1 MADLQA
7 EIELTIELR
16 KFINIDLFVQGY
28 YQIRTGVK
36 FAPRIQSA
44 TKIEVKSEL
53 PPVIDD
59 SNDSIYPACV
69 FNDWGVSKTF
79 LIIFKNEEVQ
89 LDDQFNFKL
98 SVIIDTQNIIECFN
112 RLEMQLFLEL
122 YFLERDYSPE
132 KMPNMQ
138 QLCSRCYKLHFDPR
152 IGIHTHI
159 PILFDYFHL
168 SALTTTIHSSL
179 LCLIPPYV
187 FDRPNVRRTSLF
199 SFLFGQDLSQITTDQ
214 INPSLLQRAYNL
226 HNSICEILL
235 SSYESLQDFYEIM
248 LEHLPDNEEKP
259 VHVHQKC
266 QQKLRNLSE
275 KLQNIDDIHT
285 IDNLAHAHIAQCSAE
300 NIMLWCQFI
309 QIFGLHDI
317 SAIVLGKDYHFKR
330 VRRMSEGFFQR
341 EISRVNLLTNESDSY
356 IELHD
361 LVRNSSYYSR
371 LPHLTIECI
380 ELDGI
385 PDTLPI
391 IIEEIYSTIEQ
402 KSKPILS
409 SSSSI
414 KTKTNSGYNDNPIVQ
429 AVQNFSK
436 NLMKGKF
443 RPNFGLCFAGSMDET
458 MLSSLSKPPATPLL
472 KSQKQ
477 QQQQQQSSKLSTNDS
492 NSLST
497 PKLRQSGKNLLSF
510 RTQTP
515 TNVNPIVA
523 FSNDPSIQLTSFRK
537 FDQDNTPTI
546 SSTIIPSVLENSPNL
561 FPYQS
566 DSNITNSSHSLR
578 LHKHASRYSLPD
590 VPLQRS
596 HSTSTST
603 TKIDLAI
610 VPQFLCTTPDKNDDD
625 VFIKNEQEKVV
636 AASTFGDSS
645 MKSKVLQASF
655 RGKTNTMDRR
665 IASTNVTP
673 FRSKLTSSTTIST
686 NNTNK
691 RNYNIQPKYFTTK
704 INDNINDKTINGPIN
719 CSLDS
724 VLNLTLQL
732 EQTATADYQRRHTIS
747 THEIDPLLLN
757 GLTDDENKLHLIE
770 KMNGNSSSMI
780 IDENQTTKDEISSEL
795 DRIQTNSSTNNQEM
809 EYVMYKEKM
818 KQIILLKYSSNIMF
832 YSDFSILVSTIPYF
846 NQQIMPFDNNGVHL
860 IICVHGLDGNSG
872 DLRLVKTYLELCLP
886 TCRLDFLMSSS
897 NHSSTFDDIDIMVKQ
912 LIDEIEAHI
921 ERYGLKPQRISF
933 VGHSLGNLVVRA
945 TVSHARFERYRTLLY
960 TYLSLSGPHL
970 GTLFN
975 SSGLVNMG
983 MWLMQK
989 WKKSCSLSQMSFKD
1003 HVDPKQTYLYKLS
1016 KKPCL
1021 EYFKNILLI
1030 ASPQDRYVPFHS
1042 ARIEVCKAA
1051 LKDTVYGSIYVEMI
1065 NNLLEPILRNP
1076 SITFVRYNAFHNIP
1090 SSTNNLI
1097 GRAAHIAILDSELF
1111 VEKLI
1116 LVSVAKYFK

>member
-7 EIELTIELR
+7 EIELTVELR
-16 KFINIDLFVQGY
+16 KFVNIDLFVQGY
-28 YQIRTGVK
+28 YQIRTGIK

-44 TKIEVKSEL
+44 TKIEIKSEL
-53 PPVIDD
+53 SSVIDD

-98 SVIIDTQNIIECFN
+98 SVIVDAQNINECFN
-112 RLEMQLFLEL
+112 RLDMQLLVELHFLEK
-122 YFLERDYSPE
+122 DYSPE
-132 KMPNMQ
+132 KMPTMQ
-138 QLCSRCYKLHFDPR
+138 QLCSRCYKLHFNPR
-152 IGIHTHI
+152 YGIHTHV

-168 SALTTTIHSSL
+168 SALTTTVHGSL

-187 FDRPNVRRTSLF
+187 FDRPAVRQTSLF
-199 SFLFGQDLSQITTDQ
+199 SFLFGQDLSQITTEQ
-214 INPSLLQRAYNL
+214 INPSLLQRAHNL
-226 HNSICEILL
+226 HNNICEILL
-235 SSYESLQDFYEIM
+235 SSYESLQDFYETM
-248 LEHLPDNEEKP
+248 LEHLPNNDEKP
-259 VHVHQKC
+259 THIHQKC
-266 QQKLRNLSE
+266 QQKLRSLCE
-275 KLQNIDDIHT
+275 KLKNIDDIHT

-309 QIFGLHDI
+309 QTFGVHE
-317 SAIVLGKDYHFKR
+317 STAIVLSKEYHFKR
-330 VRRMSEGFFQR
+330 VKRLSEGFFHR
-341 EISRVNLLTNESDSY
+341 EISRANLLTNECDSY
-356 IELHD
+356 NDLHD
-361 LVRNSSYYSR
+361 LVRNSPYYSR
-371 LPHLTIECI
+371 LPALTIECV

-385 PDTLPI
+385 PDNLPI
-391 IIEEIYSTIEQ
+391 IIEEVYSAMEQ
-402 KSKPILS
+402 KITPILS
-409 SSSSI
+409 SVKPKSHSGSI
-414 KTKTNSGYNDNPIVQ
+414 NDNPIVQ

-436 NLMKGKF
+436 Y
-443 RPNFGLCFAGSMDET
+443 RPNFGLCLSGSMDET
-458 MLSSLSKPPATPLL
+458 VLSSLSKPPETPPL
-472 KSQKQ
+472 KAHKQ
-477 QQQQQQSSKLSTNDS
+477 QLQQSQSVKTSTTDS
-492 NSLST
+492 NPIST
-497 PKLRQSGKNLLSF
+497 PKVRQSGKNLLSF

-523 FSNDPSIQLTSFRK
+523 FSHDPSIQLTSYRK
-537 FDQDNTPTI
+537 FDHDNTPTL
-546 SSTIIPSVLENSPNL
+546 SSTATAAHENNSSPSPSLL
-561 FPYQS
+561 AYQS
-566 DSNITNSSHSLR
+566 DSDITNSSR
-578 LHKHASRYSLPD
+578 LQKHPSRYSLPD
-590 VPLQRS
+590 VPFQRNNNNNN
-596 HSTSTST
+596 TVV
-603 TKIDLAI
+603 TKLDSPML
-610 VPQFLCTTPDKNDDD
+610 PQFLCTTPDKTDEVFLVTND
-625 VFIKNEQEKVV
+625 QEKAV

-655 RGKTNTMDRR
+655 RGKASTMDRR
-665 IASTNVTP
+665 TTAITTP
-673 FRSKLTSSTTIST
+673 FRSQSTSSSTTTT
-686 NNTNK
+686 NNHNNK
-691 RNYNIQPKYFTTK
+691 KHIYIQPKYFTTK
-704 INDNINDKTINGPIN
+704 TNENSTNGPAN
-719 CSLDS
+719 YSLDS

-732 EQTATADYQRRHTIS
+732 EQTATADYHRRHTIS
-747 THEIDPLLLN
+747 TNDIDPLLLN
-757 GLTDDENKLHLIE
+757 GLTDDENTLNLMEKTNGHHLP
-770 KMNGNSSSMI
+770 MI
-780 IDENQTTKDEISSEL
+780 IDDDQSTKSEEN
-795 DRIQTNSSTNNQEM
+795 DRIQINSLANNQTI
-809 EYVMYKEKM
+809 EYVGYKEKM
-818 KQIILLKYSSNIMF
+818 KQILSTKYSSNLMF
-832 YSDFSILVSTIPYF
+832 YSDFSSLVSTIPYF
-846 NQQIMPFDNNGVHL
+846 YQETIPFDSNGIHL

-912 LIDEIEAHI
+912 LVDEIDTHI
-921 ERYGLKPQRISF
+921 ERFGLKPQRISF

-945 TVSHARFERYRTLLY
+945 TVAHSRFERYRTLLY

-1003 HVDPKQTYLYKLS
+1003 HVDPKQTYIYKLS

-1042 ARIEVCKAA
+1042 ARIEICKAA
-1051 LKDTVYGSIYVEMI
+1051 LKDTVYGSVYVEMI

-1090 SSTNNLI
+1090 SGTNNFI

-1116 LVSVAKYFK
+1116 LVSAAKYFK

>member
-1 MADLQA
+1 
-7 EIELTIELR
+7 R

-36 FAPRIQSA
+36 FGTRTQSA
-44 TKIEVKSEL
+44 TKIEIKSEL
-53 PPVIDD
+53 SPVIDD

-79 LIIFKNEEVQ
+79 LIIFKNEEVP

-98 SVIIDTQNIIECFN
+98 SVIVDAQNIAECFN
-112 RLEMQLFLEL
+112 RLDMQLLLEL

-132 KMPNMQ
+132 KMPTMQ
-138 QLCSRCYKLHFDPR
+138 QLCSRSYKLHFDPR
-152 IGIHTHI
+152 IGIHTHV

-168 SALTTTIHSSL
+168 SALTTTVHGSL

-235 SSYESLQDFYEIM
+235 SSYESLQDFYENM
-248 LEHLPDNEEKP
+248 LEHLPSNADKP
-259 VHVHQKC
+259 LHVHQKC
-266 QQKLRNLSE
+266 QQKLRSLCD
-275 KLQNIDDIHT
+275 KLKNIDDIHT

-309 QIFGLHDI
+309 QTFGLHE
-317 SAIVLGKDYHFKR
+317 STAIVLGKEYHFKR
-330 VRRMSEGFFQR
+330 VKRLSEGFFHR
-341 EISRVNLLTNESDSY
+341 EIPRSHLLTSEGESYND
-356 IELHD
+356 LHD
-361 LVRNSSYYSR
+361 LVRNSQYYSR
-371 LPHLTIECI
+371 LPVLTIECV
-380 ELDGI
+380 ELDGV

-391 IIEEIYSTIEQ
+391 LIEEVYSAIEQ
-402 KSKPILS
+402 KPMSAFPASVKNKS
-409 SSSSI
+409 SSGI
-414 KTKTNSGYNDNPIVQ
+414 NDNPLVQ

-436 NLMKGKF
+436 F
-443 RPNFGLCFAGSMDET
+443 HPTFGLCLSGSMDET
-458 MLSSLSKPPATPLL
+458 VLSSLSKPPATPPL
-472 KSQKQ
+472 KSVKR
-477 QQQQQQSSKLSTNDS
+477 QQQQSSKASSTETAS
-492 NSLST
+492 ICT
-497 PKLRQSGKNLLSF
+497 PKVRQSGKNLLSF

-515 TNVNPIVA
+515 ITVNPIVA
-523 FSNDPSIQLTSFRK
+523 FSSDPSIQLTSFRK
-537 FDQDNTPTI
+537 VDQDSTPTLS
-546 SSTIIPSVLENSPNL
+546 SSTTTTQTTTTNVESNSTSSSIL

-566 DSNITNSSHSLR
+566 DSDITNASR
-578 LHKHASRYSLPD
+578 LQKQPSRYSLPE
-590 VPLQRS
+590 VSFQRTDS
-596 HSTSTST
+596 A
-603 TKIDLAI
+603 LAAQLDSPI
-610 VPQFLCTTPDKNDDD
+610 IPQFLCTTPDNKTDEVFLTDDP
-625 VFIKNEQEKVV
+625 EKAV

-655 RGKTNTMDRR
+655 RGKASTMDRR
-665 IASTNVTP
+665 TAATTPLRSHSTSTNP
-673 FRSKLTSSTTIST
+673 
-686 NNTNK
+686 NK
-691 RNYNIQPKYFTTK
+691 KNLNAQPKYFTTK
-704 INDNINDKTINGPIN
+704 LNDPSSTNGPAN
-719 CSLDS
+719 YSLDS

-732 EQTATADYQRRHTIS
+732 EQTATADYHRRHTIS
-747 THEIDPLLLN
+747 TNDVDPLLLN
-757 GLTDDENKLHLIE
+757 GLTDDENALNLME
-770 KMNGNSSSMI
+770 KTNGQHSPSSADDHDQSSKME
-780 IDENQTTKDEISSEL
+780 EN
-795 DRIQTNSSTNNQEM
+795 DRIQSNSLVNNQTM
-809 EYVMYKEKM
+809 EYVVYKEKL
-818 KQIILLKYSSNIMF
+818 KQTISAKFSTNLMF
-832 YSDFSILVSTIPYF
+832 YSDFSTLASTIPYF
-846 NQQIMPFDNNGVHL
+846 YQETVPFDSNGIHL
-860 IICVHGLDGNSG
+860 IVCVHGLDGNSG

-886 TCRLDFLMSSS
+886 ACRLDFLMSSA

-912 LIDEIEAHI
+912 LIDEIDGHI

-945 TVSHARFERYRTLLY
+945 TVSHSRFERYRTLLY

-1042 ARIEVCKAA
+1042 ARIEICKAA
-1051 LKDTVYGSIYVEMI
+1051 LKDTVYGSVYVEMI
-1065 NNLLEPILRNP
+1065 SNLLDPILRNP
-1076 SITFVRYNAFHNIP
+1076 SITFVR
-1090 SSTNNLI
+1090 
-1097 GRAAHIAILDSELF
+1097 
-1111 VEKLI
+1111 
-1116 LVSVAKYFK
+1116 

>member
-36 FAPRIQSA
+36 FAPRVQSA

-53 PPVIDD
+53 SPMIDD

-112 RLEMQLFLEL
+112 RLDMQLFIEL

-152 IGIHTHI
+152 VGIHTHV
-159 PILFDYFHL
+159 PMLFDYFHL
-168 SALTTTIHSSL
+168 SALTATIHSSL

-187 FDRPNVRRTSLF
+187 FDRPNVHRTSLF

-214 INPSLLQRAYNL
+214 VNPVLLQRAYNL

-248 LEHLPDNEEKP
+248 LEHLPDNEVKP
-259 VHVHQKC
+259 VHAHQKC
-266 QQKLRNLSE
+266 HQKLQNLSE

-309 QIFGLHDI
+309 QVFGLHEL
-317 SAIVLGKDYHFKR
+317 SAIVLAKDYHFKR

-341 EISRVNLLTNESDSY
+341 EISRVNLLTNECDSY
-356 IELHD
+356 SELHEI
-361 LVRNSSYYSR
+361 VRNSPYYSR
-371 LPHLTIECI
+371 LPHLTIECV

-391 IIEEIYSTIEQ
+391 LIEEIYSAVEQ
-402 KSKPILS
+402 KPTQILS
-409 SSSSI
+409 SSV
-414 KTKTNSGYNDNPIVQ
+414 KTKSNSGYNDNPIVQ

-436 NLMKGKF
+436 F
-443 RPNFGLCFAGSMDET
+443 RPNFGLCLGGSMDET
-458 MLSSLSKPPATPLL
+458 VLSSLSKPPGTPPL

-477 QQQQQQSSKLSTNDS
+477 QQQSQSSKPATNDP

-515 TNVNPIVA
+515 TNINPIIA

-537 FDQDNTPTI
+537 VDQDDTPTI
-546 SSTIIPSVLENSPNL
+546 SLITTTTTTTENNPNLPSNL

-566 DSNITNSSHSLR
+566 DSDITNTSHSLR

-596 HSTSTST
+596 HSTSTTSN
-603 TKIDLAI
+603 IDVPI
-610 VPQFLCTTPDKNDDD
+610 VPQFLCTTPDKNDD
-625 VFIKNEQEKVV
+625 VFKTNEQEKVV

-655 RGKTNTMDRR
+655 RGKASTMDRR
-665 IASTNVTP
+665 TAAPATTTNVTP
-673 FRSKLTSSTTIST
+673 FRSKSTSSTTATST
-686 NNTNK
+686 NNNNNK
-691 RNYNIQPKYFTTK
+691 RNFNVQPKYFTTK
-704 INDNINDKTINGPIN
+704 PNDTINDKTANGPIN

-770 KMNGNSSSMI
+770 KMNGHQSSMI
-780 IDENQTTKDEISSEL
+780 IDENQTTKAEISSEL
-795 DRIQTNSSTNNQEM
+795 DRIQTNTSMNNQEM
-809 EYVMYKEKM
+809 EYVIHKEKM
-818 KQIILLKYSSNIMF
+818 KQIISSKYSSNLMF
-832 YSDFSILVSTIPYF
+832 YSDFSNLVSTIPYF
-846 NQQIMPFDNNGVHL
+846 NQQFIQYDNNGVHL
-860 IICVHGLDGNSG
+860 VICVHGLDGNSG

-886 TCRLDFLMSSS
+886 TCRLDFLMSSA

-945 TVSHARFERYRTLLY
+945 TVSHPRFERYRTILY

-1042 ARIEVCKAA
+1042 ARIELCKAA
-1051 LKDTVYGSIYVEMI
+1051 LKDAVYGSIYVEMI

-1090 SSTNNLI
+1090 SSTNNFI

-1116 LVSVAKYFK
+1116 LVSAAKYFK

>member
-7 EIELTIELR
+7 EIELTVELR

-36 FAPRIQSA
+36 FSPRVQSA

-53 PPVIDD
+53 SPVIDD

-98 SVIIDTQNIIECFN
+98 SVIIDAQNVVECFN
-112 RLEMQLFLEL
+112 RLDMQLFLEL
-122 YFLERDYSPE
+122 YFLERDYTAE
-132 KMPNMQ
+132 KMPTMQ
-138 QLCSRCYKLHFDPR
+138 QLCSRCFKLHFDPR
-152 IGIHTHI
+152 CGIHTHV

-168 SALTTTIHSSL
+168 SALTTTVHSSL

-187 FDRPNVRRTSLF
+187 FDRPDVRRTSLF

-214 INPSLLQRAYNL
+214 INPALLERAYNL
-226 HNSICEILL
+226 HNSICKILL
-235 SSYESLQDFYEIM
+235 SSYQSLQDFYEAM
-248 LEHLPDNEEKP
+248 LEHLPDSEEKP

-266 QQKLRNLSE
+266 EQKLQSLSE

-300 NIMLWCQFI
+300 NIMIWCQFI
-309 QIFGLHDI
+309 QTFGLSES
-317 SAIVLGKDYHFKR
+317 SAIVLGKEYHFKR
-330 VRRMSEGFFQR
+330 VRRLSEGFFQR
-341 EISRVNLLTNESDSY
+341 EMSRVNLLTNESYSY
-356 IELHD
+356 NELHE

-371 LPHLTIECI
+371 LLPLTIECV
-380 ELDGI
+380 ELDGV

-391 IIEEIYSTIEQ
+391 IIEEIYLSDEQ
-402 KSKPILS
+402 KPSKMLPS
-409 SSSSI
+409 SVKM
-414 KTKTNSGYNDNPIVQ
+414 KTPSAYNDNPLLQV
-429 AVQNFSK
+429 VQNFS
-436 NLMKGKF
+436 KF
-443 RPNFGLCFAGSMDET
+443 RPNFGLCLSGSMDET
-458 MLSSLSKPPATPLL
+458 VLSSLSKPPATPPL

-477 QQQQQQSSKLSTNDS
+477 SSKPATNDS
-492 NSLST
+492 NSILT
-497 PKLRQSGKNLLSF
+497 PRLRQSGKNLLPF

-515 TNVNPIVA
+515 TNINRIIA
-523 FSNDPSIQLTSFRK
+523 FSNDPSIQLTSYRK
-537 FDQDNTPTI
+537 FDHDTTPTTTTS
-546 SSTIIPSVLENSPNL
+546 SSTTTASTALENDVNSSSSL

-566 DSNITNSSHSLR
+566 DSDITNSSHSLR
-578 LHKHASRYSLPD
+578 LQKHASRYSLPD
-590 VPLQRS
+590 VPFQRS
-596 HSTSTST
+596 NSTAT
-603 TKIDLAI
+603 TKTDLLV
-610 VPQFLCTTPDKNDDD
+610 VPQFLSATPDKTDD
-625 VFIKNEQEKVV
+625 VFINEQEKVV

-665 IASTNVTP
+665 TAATTPTP
-673 FRSKLTSSTTIST
+673 FRSQSTSTT
-686 NNTNK
+686 NNK
-691 RNYNIQPKYFTTK
+691 RNFNIHPKYFTTK
-704 INDNINDKTINGPIN
+704 ANDMSTDKTTNGPVN

-770 KMNGNSSSMI
+770 KTNGHYSAMI
-780 IDENQTTKDEISSEL
+780 TDENHTIKDAVSSEL
-795 DRIQTNSSTNNQEM
+795 DRIETNSVMNNQET
-809 EYVMYKEKM
+809 ESVMYKEKI
-818 KQIILLKYSSNIMF
+818 KQIISSKYSSSLMF
-832 YSDFSILVSTIPYF
+832 YSDFSILVSNIPYF
-846 NQQIMPFDNNGVHL
+846 YQQLQPFDNNGVHL
-860 IICVHGLDGNSG
+860 VVCVHGLDGNSG
-872 DLRLVKTYLELCLP
+872 DLRLVKTYLELCLS
-886 TCRLDFLMSSS
+886 TCRLDFLMSSA
-897 NHSSTFDDIDIMVKQ
+897 NHSSTFDDIDIMVTQ

-945 TVSHARFERYRTLLY
+945 TVSHPRFERFRTLLY

-1042 ARIEVCKAA
+1042 ARIELCKAA
-1051 LKDTVYGSIYVEMI
+1051 LRDTVYGSTYVEMI

-1090 SSTNNLI
+1090 SGTNNFI

-1111 VEKLI
+1111 VEKFI
-1116 LVSVAKYFK
+1116 LVSAAKYFK

>member
-7 EIELTIELR
+7 EIELTVELR

-36 FAPRIQSA
+36 FSPRVQSA

-53 PPVIDD
+53 SPVIDD

-98 SVIIDTQNIIECFN
+98 SVIIDAQNIVECFN
-112 RLEMQLFLEL
+112 RLDMQLFLEL
-122 YFLERDYSPE
+122 YFLERDYTAE
-132 KMPNMQ
+132 KMPTMQ
-138 QLCSRCYKLHFDPR
+138 QLCSRCFKLHFDPR
-152 IGIHTHI
+152 FGIHTHV

-168 SALTTTIHSSL
+168 SALTTTVHSSL

-187 FDRPNVRRTSLF
+187 FDRPDVRRTSLF

-214 INPSLLQRAYNL
+214 INPALLERAYNL
-226 HNSICEILL
+226 HNRICEILL
-235 SSYESLQDFYEIM
+235 SSYQSLQDFYEAM
-248 LEHLPDNEEKP
+248 LEHLPDSEEKP
-259 VHVHQKC
+259 IHVHQKC
-266 QQKLRNLSE
+266 EQKLRSLSE

-300 NIMLWCQFI
+300 NIMVWCQFI
-309 QIFGLHDI
+309 QTFGLSES
-317 SAIVLGKDYHFKR
+317 SAIVLGKEYHLKR
-330 VRRMSEGFFQR
+330 VRRLSEGFFQR
-341 EISRVNLLTNESDSY
+341 EMSRVNLLTNESYSY
-356 IELHD
+356 NELHE
-361 LVRNSSYYSR
+361 LVRNSSYYSCL
-371 LPHLTIECI
+371 LPLTIECV
-380 ELDGI
+380 ELDGV

-391 IIEEIYSTIEQ
+391 IIEEIYLSDEQ
-402 KSKPILS
+402 KPSKMLPS
-409 SSSSI
+409 SVKM
-414 KTKTNSGYNDNPIVQ
+414 KTPSAYNDNPFLQ

-436 NLMKGKF
+436 F
-443 RPNFGLCFAGSMDET
+443 RPNLGLCLSGSMDET
-458 MLSSLSKPPATPLL
+458 VLSSLSKPPATPPL

-477 QQQQQQSSKLSTNDS
+477 SSKPATNDS
-492 NSLST
+492 NSILT
-497 PKLRQSGKNLLSF
+497 PKLRQSGKNLLPF

-515 TNVNPIVA
+515 TNINRIIA
-523 FSNDPSIQLTSFRK
+523 FSNDPSIQLTSYRK
-537 FDQDNTPTI
+537 FDHDTTPTTTSS
-546 SSTIIPSVLENSPNL
+546 SSTTTANTALENDVNSSSSL

-566 DSNITNSSHSLR
+566 DSDITNSSHSLR
-578 LHKHASRYSLPD
+578 LQKHASRYSLPD
-590 VPLQRS
+590 VPFQRRNS
-596 HSTSTST
+596 ITT
-603 TKIDLAI
+603 TKTDLVV
-610 VPQFLCTTPDKNDDD
+610 VPQFLSGTTDKTDD
-625 VFIKNEQEKVV
+625 VFINEQEKVV

-665 IASTNVTP
+665 TAATTTTP
-673 FRSKLTSSTTIST
+673 FRSQSTSTT
-686 NNTNK
+686 NNK
-691 RNYNIQPKYFTTK
+691 RNFNIHPKYFTTK
-704 INDNINDKTINGPIN
+704 ASDISTDKTTNGPVN

-757 GLTDDENKLHLIE
+757 GLTDDENQLHLIE
-770 KMNGNSSSMI
+770 KMNGHYPATI
-780 IDENQTTKDEISSEL
+780 IDENHSIKDAVSSEL
-795 DRIQTNSSTNNQEM
+795 DRIETNSVMNNQET
-809 EYVMYKEKM
+809 ESVMYKEKI
-818 KQIILLKYSSNIMF
+818 KQIISSKYSSSLMF

-846 NQQIMPFDNNGVHL
+846 YQQLQPFDNNGVHL
-860 IICVHGLDGNSG
+860 VVCVHGLDGNSG
-872 DLRLVKTYLELCLP
+872 DLRLIKTYLELCLP
-886 TCRLDFLMSSS
+886 TCRLDFLMSSA
-897 NHSSTFDDIDIMVKQ
+897 NHSSTFDDIDIMVTQ

-945 TVSHARFERYRTLLY
+945 TVSHPRFERFRTLLY

-1042 ARIEVCKAA
+1042 ARIELCKAA
-1051 LKDTVYGSIYVEMI
+1051 LKDTVYGSTYVEMI

-1090 SSTNNLI
+1090 SGTNNFI

-1111 VEKLI
+1111 VEKFI
-1116 LVSVAKYFK
+1116 LVSAAKYFK

>member
-7 EIELTIELR
+7 EIELTVELR

-36 FAPRIQSA
+36 FSPRVQSA

-53 PPVIDD
+53 SPVIDD

-98 SVIIDTQNIIECFN
+98 SVIIDAQNIVECFN
-112 RLEMQLFLEL
+112 RLDMQLFLEL
-122 YFLERDYSPE
+122 YFLERDYTAE
-132 KMPNMQ
+132 KMPTMQ
-138 QLCSRCYKLHFDPR
+138 QLCSRCFKLHFDPR
-152 IGIHTHI
+152 FGIHTHV

-168 SALTTTIHSSL
+168 SALTTTVHSSL

-187 FDRPNVRRTSLF
+187 FDRPDVRRTSLF

-214 INPSLLQRAYNL
+214 INPALLERAYNL
-226 HNSICEILL
+226 HNRICEILL
-235 SSYESLQDFYEIM
+235 SSYQSLQDFYEAM
-248 LEHLPDNEEKP
+248 LEHLPDSEEKP
-259 VHVHQKC
+259 IHVHQKC
-266 QQKLRNLSE
+266 EQKLRSLSE

-300 NIMLWCQFI
+300 NIMVWCQFI
-309 QIFGLHDI
+309 QTFGLSES
-317 SAIVLGKDYHFKR
+317 SAIVLGKEYHLKR
-330 VRRMSEGFFQR
+330 VRRLSEGFFQR
-341 EISRVNLLTNESDSY
+341 EMSRVNLLTNESYSY
-356 IELHD
+356 NELHE
-361 LVRNSSYYSR
+361 LVRNSSYYSCL
-371 LPHLTIECI
+371 LPLTIECV
-380 ELDGI
+380 ELDGV

-391 IIEEIYSTIEQ
+391 IIEEIYLSDEQ
-402 KSKPILS
+402 KPSKMLPS
-409 SSSSI
+409 SVKM
-414 KTKTNSGYNDNPIVQ
+414 KTPSAYNDNPFLQ

-436 NLMKGKF
+436 F
-443 RPNFGLCFAGSMDET
+443 RPNLGLCLSGSMDET
-458 MLSSLSKPPATPLL
+458 VLSSLSKPPATPPL

-477 QQQQQQSSKLSTNDS
+477 SSKPATNDS
-492 NSLST
+492 NSILT
-497 PKLRQSGKNLLSF
+497 PKLRQSGKNLLPF

-515 TNVNPIVA
+515 TNINRIIA
-523 FSNDPSIQLTSFRK
+523 FSNDPSIQLTSYRK
-537 FDQDNTPTI
+537 FDHDTTPTTTSS
-546 SSTIIPSVLENSPNL
+546 SSTTTANTALENDVNSSSSL

-566 DSNITNSSHSLR
+566 DSDITNSSHSLR
-578 LHKHASRYSLPD
+578 LQKHASRYSLPD
-590 VPLQRS
+590 VPFQRRNS
-596 HSTSTST
+596 ITT
-603 TKIDLAI
+603 TKTDLVV
-610 VPQFLCTTPDKNDDD
+610 VPQFLSATTNKTDD
-625 VFIKNEQEKVV
+625 VFINEQEKVV

-665 IASTNVTP
+665 TAATTTTP
-673 FRSKLTSSTTIST
+673 FRSQSTSTT
-686 NNTNK
+686 NNK
-691 RNYNIQPKYFTTK
+691 RNFNIHPKYFTTK
-704 INDNINDKTINGPIN
+704 ASDISTDKTTNGPVN

-757 GLTDDENKLHLIE
+757 GLTDDENQLHLIE
-770 KMNGNSSSMI
+770 KMNGHYPATI
-780 IDENQTTKDEISSEL
+780 IDENHSIKDAVSSEL
-795 DRIQTNSSTNNQEM
+795 DRIETNSVMNNQET
-809 EYVMYKEKM
+809 ESVMYKEKI
-818 KQIILLKYSSNIMF
+818 KQIISSKYSSSLMF

-846 NQQIMPFDNNGVHL
+846 YQQLQPFDNNGVHL
-860 IICVHGLDGNSG
+860 VVCVHGLDGNSG
-872 DLRLVKTYLELCLP
+872 DLRLIKTYLELCLP
-886 TCRLDFLMSSS
+886 TCRLDFLMSSA
-897 NHSSTFDDIDIMVKQ
+897 NHSSTFDDIDIMVTQ

-945 TVSHARFERYRTLLY
+945 TVSHPRFERFRTLLY

-1042 ARIEVCKAA
+1042 ARIELCKAA
-1051 LKDTVYGSIYVEMI
+1051 LKDTVYGSTYVEMI

-1090 SSTNNLI
+1090 SGTNNFI

-1111 VEKLI
+1111 VEKFI
-1116 LVSVAKYFK
+1116 LVSAAKYFK

>member
-7 EIELTIELR
+7 EIELTVELR
-16 KFINIDLFVQGY
+16 KFVNIDLFVQGY

-53 PPVIDD
+53 SPVIDD
-59 SNDSIYPACV
+59 SNDSIYPACA

-79 LIIFKNEEVQ
+79 LIVFKNEEVQ

-98 SVIIDTQNIIECFN
+98 SVIIDAQNIIECFN
-112 RLEMQLFLEL
+112 RLDMQLFVEL

-152 IGIHTHI
+152 VGIHTHV
-159 PILFDYFHL
+159 PIFFDYFHL

-214 INPSLLQRAYNL
+214 INPTLLQRAHNL

-248 LEHLPDNEEKP
+248 LEHLPNNEEKP

-275 KLQNIDDIHT
+275 KLENTDDIHT

-309 QIFGLHDI
+309 QVFGLHEI
-317 SAIVLGKDYHFKR
+317 SAIVLAKDYHFKR
-330 VRRMSEGFFQR
+330 VRRLSEGFFQR
-341 EISRVNLLTNESDSY
+341 EISRVNLLTNECDSY
-356 IELHD
+356 NELHE
-361 LVRNSSYYSR
+361 LVRNSAYYSR
-371 LPHLTIECI
+371 LPHLTIECV
-380 ELDGI
+380 ELDGT

-391 IIEEIYSTIEQ
+391 LIEEIYSAVEQ
-402 KSKPILS
+402 KSTPILS
-409 SSSSI
+409 SSV
-414 KTKTNSGYNDNPIVQ
+414 KTKSNSGYNDNPIVQ

-436 NLMKGKF
+436 F
-443 RPNFGLCFAGSMDET
+443 RPNFGLCLGGSMDET
-458 MLSSLSKPPATPLL
+458 VLSSLSKPPATPPL

-477 QQQQQQSSKLSTNDS
+477 QQHQSQSYKPSINDP

-515 TNVNPIVA
+515 TNINPIIA

-537 FDQDNTPTI
+537 VDEDNTSTI
-546 SSTIIPSVLENSPNL
+546 SSITTTTTTLDNNPNSSSNL

-566 DSNITNSSHSLR
+566 DSDITNTSHSLR

-596 HSTSTST
+596 HSTSTTS
-603 TKIDLAI
+603 KIDESI
-610 VPQFLCTTPDKNDDD
+610 VPQFLCTTPDKNDD
-625 VFIKNEQEKVV
+625 VFKTNEQEKVV

-645 MKSKVLQASF
+645 MKSKVLQVSF
-655 RGKTNTMDRR
+655 RGKASTMDRR
-665 IASTNVTP
+665 TAATTTSVTP
-673 FRSKLTSSTTIST
+673 FRSKSTSTATST
-686 NNTNK
+686 NNNNK
-691 RNYNIQPKYFTTK
+691 RNFNVQPKYFTTK
-704 INDNINDKTINGPIN
+704 PNDTINDKTTNGPIN

-747 THEIDPLLLN
+747 THDIDPLLLN
-757 GLTDDENKLHLIE
+757 GLTDDENKIHLIE
-770 KMNGNSSSMI
+770 KMNGHQSSMI
-780 IDENQTTKDEISSEL
+780 IDENQTIKEDISTEL
-795 DRIQTNSSTNNQEM
+795 DRIQTNTSMNNQEM
-809 EYVMYKEKM
+809 EYVIYKEKM
-818 KQIILLKYSSNIMF
+818 KQIISSKYSSNVMF
-832 YSDFSILVSTIPYF
+832 YSDFSNLVSTIPYF
-846 NQQIMPFDNNGVHL
+846 NQQLIQFDNNGVHL
-860 IICVHGLDGNSG
+860 VICAHGLDGNSG

-886 TCRLDFLMSSS
+886 TCRLDFLMSSA
-897 NHSSTFDDIDIMVKQ
+897 NHASTFDDIDIMVKQ

-945 TVSHARFERYRTLLY
+945 TVSHPRFERYRTLLY

-1042 ARIEVCKAA
+1042 ARIELCKAA

-1065 NNLLEPILRNP
+1065 NNLLEPILHNS

-1090 SSTNNLI
+1090 SGTNNFI

-1116 LVSVAKYFK
+1116 LVSAAKYFK

>member
-7 EIELTIELR
+7 EIELTVELR

-36 FAPRIQSA
+36 FAPRTQAA
-44 TKIEVKSEL
+44 TKIEIKSEL
-53 PPVIDD
+53 SSTIDD

-98 SVIIDTQNIIECFN
+98 SVIVDAQNIVECFN
-112 RLEMQLFLEL
+112 RLDMQLLVEL

-132 KMPNMQ
+132 KMPTMQ
-138 QLCSRCYKLHFDPR
+138 QLCSRCYKLHFNPQF
-152 IGIHTHI
+152 GIHTHV

-168 SALTTTIHSSL
+168 SALTTTVHGSL

-187 FDRPNVRRTSLF
+187 FDRPNIRRTSLF

-214 INPSLLQRAYNL
+214 INPSLLQRAYSL
-226 HNSICEILL
+226 HNNICEILL

-248 LEHLPDNEEKP
+248 LEHLPANTDKP
-259 VHVHQKC
+259 LHIHQKC
-266 QQKLRNLSE
+266 RQKLRSLCD
-275 KLQNIDDIHT
+275 KIKNIDDIHT

-309 QIFGLHDI
+309 QTFGLHE
-317 SAIVLGKDYHFKR
+317 STAIVLGKEYHFKR
-330 VRRMSEGFFQR
+330 VKRLAEGFFHR
-341 EISRVNLLTNESDSY
+341 EIPRSCLLTSESDSY
-356 IELHD
+356 NELHD
-361 LVRNSSYYSR
+361 LVRNSPYYSR
-371 LPHLTIECI
+371 LPTLTIECI

-391 IIEEIYSTIEQ
+391 LIEEVYSALEQ
-402 KSKPILS
+402 KILPMS
-409 SSSSI
+409 SSAVKNKSI
-414 KTKTNSGYNDNPIVQ
+414 GGTNENSLVQ

-436 NLMKGKF
+436 F
-443 RPNFGLCFAGSMDET
+443 RPTFGLCLSGSMDET
-458 MLSSLSKPPATPLL
+458 VLSSLSKPPATPPL
-472 KSQKQ
+472 KSLK
-477 QQQQQQSSKLSTNDS
+477 QQQSSKSSTTDS
-492 NSLST
+492 ASIST
-497 PKLRQSGKNLLSF
+497 PKVRQNGKNLLSF

-523 FSNDPSIQLTSFRK
+523 FSNDPSIQLTSYRK
-537 FDQDNTPTI
+537 FDHDDTPI
-546 SSTIIPSVLENSPNL
+546 SSSSTATTTTTVENNNSPSSGL

-566 DSNITNSSHSLR
+566 DSDITNSSR
-578 LHKHASRYSLPD
+578 LQKQPSRYSLPE
-590 VPLQRS
+590 VPSQRS
-596 HSTSTST
+596 HSASAAKLDSP
-603 TKIDLAI
+603 II
-610 VPQFLCTTPDKNDDD
+610 PQFLCTTPDNRTED
-625 VFIKNEQEKVV
+625 VFLTNDSEKAV

-655 RGKTNTMDRR
+655 RGKASTMDRR
-665 IASTNVTP
+665 TATTTTP
-673 FRSKLTSSTTIST
+673 LRSQSTSSTL
-686 NNTNK
+686 NNNINK
-691 RNYNIQPKYFTTK
+691 RNLNTQPKYFTTK
-704 INDNINDKTINGPIN
+704 PNDTSTNGPVN
-719 CSLDS
+719 YSLDS

-747 THEIDPLLLN
+747 TNDVDPLLLN
-757 GLTDDENKLHLIE
+757 GLTDDENKLNQME
-770 KMNGNSSSMI
+770 KMNGHHSPLTVDNSEDSSSKLE
-780 IDENQTTKDEISSEL
+780 EN
-795 DRIQTNSSTNNQEM
+795 DRIQNNSLVNNQTM
-809 EYVMYKEKM
+809 EYIVYKEKM
-818 KQIILLKYSSNIMF
+818 KQMIPSKYSSNLMF
-832 YSDFSILVSTIPYF
+832 FSDFSSLASTIPYF
-846 NQQIMPFDNNGVHL
+846 YQEIVPFDSNGVHL

-886 TCRLDFLMSSS
+886 ACRLDFLMSSA

-912 LIDEIEAHI
+912 LIDEIDTHI

-945 TVSHARFERYRTLLY
+945 TVGHQRFERYRPFLY

-1042 ARIEVCKAA
+1042 ARIEICKAA
-1051 LKDTVYGSIYVEMI
+1051 LKDTVYGSVYVEMI
-1065 NNLLEPILRNP
+1065 SNLLDPILRNP

-1090 SSTNNLI
+1090 SSTNNFI

-1116 LVSVAKYFK
+1116 LVSAAKYFK

>member
-7 EIELTIELR
+7 EIELTVELR

-36 FAPRIQSA
+36 FSPRVQSA

-53 PPVIDD
+53 SPVIDD

-98 SVIIDTQNIIECFN
+98 SVIIDAQNIVECFN
-112 RLEMQLFLEL
+112 RLDMQLFLEL
-122 YFLERDYSPE
+122 YFLERDYTAE
-132 KMPNMQ
+132 KMPTMQ
-138 QLCSRCYKLHFDPR
+138 QLCSRCFKLHFDPR
-152 IGIHTHI
+152 FGIHTHV

-168 SALTTTIHSSL
+168 SALTTTVHSSL

-187 FDRPNVRRTSLF
+187 FDRPDVRRTSLF

-214 INPSLLQRAYNL
+214 INPALLERAYNL
-226 HNSICEILL
+226 HNRICEILL
-235 SSYESLQDFYEIM
+235 SSYQSLQDFYEAM
-248 LEHLPDNEEKP
+248 LEHLPDSEEKP
-259 VHVHQKC
+259 IHVHQKC
-266 QQKLRNLSE
+266 EQKLRSLSE

-300 NIMLWCQFI
+300 NIMVWCQFI
-309 QIFGLHDI
+309 QTFGLSES
-317 SAIVLGKDYHFKR
+317 SAIVLGKEYHLKR
-330 VRRMSEGFFQR
+330 VRRLSEGFFQR
-341 EISRVNLLTNESDSY
+341 EMSRVNLLTNESYSY
-356 IELHD
+356 NELHE
-361 LVRNSSYYSR
+361 LVRNSSYYSCL
-371 LPHLTIECI
+371 LPLTIECV
-380 ELDGI
+380 ELDGV

-391 IIEEIYSTIEQ
+391 IIEEIYLSDEQ
-402 KSKPILS
+402 KPSKMLPS
-409 SSSSI
+409 SVKM
-414 KTKTNSGYNDNPIVQ
+414 KTPSAYNDNPFLQ

-436 NLMKGKF
+436 F
-443 RPNFGLCFAGSMDET
+443 RPNLGLCLSGSMDET
-458 MLSSLSKPPATPLL
+458 VLSSLSKPPATPPL

-477 QQQQQQSSKLSTNDS
+477 SSKPATNDS
-492 NSLST
+492 NSILT
-497 PKLRQSGKNLLSF
+497 PKLRQPGKNLLPF

-515 TNVNPIVA
+515 TNINRIIA
-523 FSNDPSIQLTSFRK
+523 FSNDPSIQLTSYRK
-537 FDQDNTPTI
+537 FDHDTTPTTTSS
-546 SSTIIPSVLENSPNL
+546 SSTTTANTALENDVNSSSSL

-566 DSNITNSSHSLR
+566 DSDITNSSHSLR
-578 LHKHASRYSLPD
+578 LQKHASRYSLPD
-590 VPLQRS
+590 VPFQRRNS
-596 HSTSTST
+596 ITTT
-603 TKIDLAI
+603 TKTDLVV
-610 VPQFLCTTPDKNDDD
+610 VPQFLSATTDKTDD
-625 VFIKNEQEKVV
+625 VFINEQEKVV

-665 IASTNVTP
+665 TAATTTTP
-673 FRSKLTSSTTIST
+673 FRSQSTSTT
-686 NNTNK
+686 NNK
-691 RNYNIQPKYFTTK
+691 RNFNIHPKYFTTK
-704 INDNINDKTINGPIN
+704 ASDISTDKTTNGPVN

-757 GLTDDENKLHLIE
+757 GLTDDENQLHLIE
-770 KMNGNSSSMI
+770 KMNGHYPATI
-780 IDENQTTKDEISSEL
+780 IDENHSIKDAVSSEL
-795 DRIQTNSSTNNQEM
+795 DRIETNSVMNNQET
-809 EYVMYKEKM
+809 ESVMYKEKI
-818 KQIILLKYSSNIMF
+818 KQIISSKYSSSLMF

-846 NQQIMPFDNNGVHL
+846 YQQLQPFDNNGVHL
-860 IICVHGLDGNSG
+860 VVCVHGLDGNSG
-872 DLRLVKTYLELCLP
+872 DLRLIKTYLELCLP
-886 TCRLDFLMSSS
+886 TCRLDFLMSSA
-897 NHSSTFDDIDIMVKQ
+897 NHSSTFDDIDIMVTQ

-945 TVSHARFERYRTLLY
+945 TVSHPRFERFRTLLY

-1042 ARIEVCKAA
+1042 ARIELCKAA
-1051 LKDTVYGSIYVEMI
+1051 LKDTVYGSTYVEMI

-1090 SSTNNLI
+1090 SGTNNFI

-1111 VEKLI
+1111 VEKFI
-1116 LVSVAKYFK
+1116 LVSAAKYFK